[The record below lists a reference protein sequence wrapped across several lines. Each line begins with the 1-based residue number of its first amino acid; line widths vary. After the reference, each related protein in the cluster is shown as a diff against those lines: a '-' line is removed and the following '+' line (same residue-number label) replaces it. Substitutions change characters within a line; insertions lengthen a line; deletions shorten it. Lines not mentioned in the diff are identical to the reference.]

1 MCSIKHYMFH
11 ILSFYREREREK
23 SCLSISK
30 MCFYNMT
37 QMDRYTLKWLPF
49 VGIFHLSRVQGVLIA
64 SNLLSLYIWLSR
76 IFHYTK

>member
-37 QMDRYTLKWLPF
+37 QMDRYTLKC
-49 VGIFHLSRVQGVLIA
+49 
-64 SNLLSLYIWLSR
+64 
-76 IFHYTK
+76 